1 MIARMWRGRI
11 RSNDA
16 PEYLEYVKETGI
28 QEQRRTPGNR
38 GSMILQRD
46 LGDETEIL
54 VVSLWETLESVRA
67 FAGEPI
73 EQAVYYP
80 QDEKYLLE
88 LEAEVAHYEVA
99 VGP

>member
-1 MIARMWRGRI
+1 
-11 RSNDA
+11 
-16 PEYLEYVKETGI
+16 
-28 QEQRRTPGNR
+28 
-38 GSMILQRD
+38 MILQRD

>member
-16 PEYLEYVKETGI
+16 PEYVAYVNETGI

-80 QDEKYLLE
+80 RDEAYLLE
-88 LEAEVAHYEVA
+88 LEPEVAHYEVA